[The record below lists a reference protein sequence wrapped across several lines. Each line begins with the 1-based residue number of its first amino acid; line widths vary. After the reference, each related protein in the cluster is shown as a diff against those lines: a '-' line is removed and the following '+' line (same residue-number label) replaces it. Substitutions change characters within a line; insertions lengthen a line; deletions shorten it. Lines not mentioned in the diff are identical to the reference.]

1 MTDRRAAVSAAE
13 KGAVSCSDR
22 ARLLRSWTEK
32 WPGHPDAAESKHRF
46 PYRWVRFDSLPES
59 KRYPETD
66 AEYEVLLSRHH
77 AVLRELAGQRDAA
90 DEALIVSM
98 SASSSPRPT
107 RRGSAVASAAPHAK
121 HWSSFAVDE
130 SGPETYW
137 QHAYLS
143 RLPLDPHR
151 LDPLLR
157 AVADGVAW
165 GIIIART
172 TSTGSTIRTTV
183 ERTSSHRPRGSKTN
197 SPQHIGTG
205 SRHTL
210 RGCDRRV
217 GRGGRPRTPGLP
229 HARAARTC
237 QITSDSHPLS
247 PQPLGGP
254 PNLM

>member
-143 RLPLDPHR
+143 RLPSTRIGSTHFCVQSPTESLGESSSP
-151 LDPLLR
+151 
-157 AVADGVAW
+157 
-165 GIIIART
+165 RT
-172 TSTGSTIRTTV
+172 TSAGSTTRTMLGADVFLSTT
-183 ERTSSHRPRGSKTN
+183 RQRDDLAAAHRN
-197 SPQHIGTG
+197 W
-205 SRHTL
+205 
-210 RGCDRRV
+210 
-217 GRGGRPRTPGLP
+217 
-229 HARAARTC
+229 
-237 QITSDSHPLS
+237 LS
-247 PQPLGGP
+247 PHPQGL
-254 PNLM
+254 

>member
-1 MTDRRAAVSAAE
+1 MTDRRAAASTAV
-13 KGAVSCSDR
+13 KGAVSRSDR

-165 GIIIART
+165 GIIIAPDDLDWLYHPYDGGADVFPST
-172 TSTGSTIRTTV
+172 TRQQD
-183 ERTSSHRPRGSKTN
+183 ELAAAHRNWLSSH
-197 SPQHIGTG
+197 PQ
-205 SRHTL
+205 
-210 RGCDRRV
+210 
-217 GRGGRPRTPGLP
+217 GL
-229 HARAARTC
+229 
-237 QITSDSHPLS
+237 
-247 PQPLGGP
+247 
-254 PNLM
+254 